1 MYIKKYFRINRVN
14 TFLILLFTLLS
25 TIFIS
30 VIPILTK
37 KVIDDYTTFTL
48 SEIVGYSI
56 AYILS
61 VIFFL
66 LFEYLKKIYI
76 GKYHQKYALSIKH
89 DMFQSITLA
98 PHYKINVKETSDY
111 INSITNDAET
121 VFDNY
126 IFCTIELLISSLSF
140 VVYFTYMIY
149 MNIPLSII
157 VISACLIS
165 MIIPKIV
172 GKELQERR
180 KEKSDAEA
188 KLIAAIEGLIYGS
201 EEFNYSSSPIFTDL
215 FDKYNEQ
222 HENSLF
228 SLIKYQSFTHIFS
241 GASLYFINIVAFI
254 AGILMIYYNILSL
267 SSFIAI
273 IAYIDLVSVPI
284 RDIVFEII
292 TIKSSKKIREK
303 VQSILDLYEPV
314 KTSINDFS
322 KLSVEYIDYCFD
334 TFRLSGSDIT
344 INKGDKIIIIGEN
357 GAGKSTLVK
366 LISGEL
372 PRSGQKIFVDGQA
385 IETIDFSSL
394 SFYASKYAVYAGTME
409 DNLSLFGEYNISVNY
424 NTDKLEREYLDF
436 SGTTLSTGQKAKLM
450 ISRGMNSGK
459 QILILDELF
468 AHVDKKSEYEITEE
482 LLKTNRTI
490 IIVSH
495 NKSDDYVNLFDKT
508 IEILDGRIVEHNQSR
523 FS

>member
-1 MYIKKYFRINRVN
+1 
-14 TFLILLFTLLS
+14 
-25 TIFIS
+25 
-30 VIPILTK
+30 
-37 KVIDDYTTFTL
+37 
-48 SEIVGYSI
+48 
-56 AYILS
+56 
-61 VIFFL
+61 
-66 LFEYLKKIYI
+66 
-76 GKYHQKYALSIKH
+76 
-89 DMFQSITLA
+89 MFQSITLA

-394 SFYASKYAVYAGTME
+394 SFYASKYTVYAGTME

-424 NTDKLEREYLDF
+424 NTGKSEREYLDF

-495 NKSDDYVNLFDKT
+495 NKNDYYVNLFDKT

-523 FS
+523 LS

>member
-37 KVIDDYTTFTL
+37 KVIDEYTTFTL

-61 VIFFL
+61 VILFL

-254 AGILMIYYNILSL
+254 AGILMIYYNILSYRHLLQL
-267 SSFIAI
+267 S
-273 IAYIDLVSVPI
+273 
-284 RDIVFEII
+284 
-292 TIKSSKKIREK
+292 
-303 VQSILDLYEPV
+303 
-314 KTSINDFS
+314 
-322 KLSVEYIDYCFD
+322 
-334 TFRLSGSDIT
+334 
-344 INKGDKIIIIGEN
+344 
-357 GAGKSTLVK
+357 
-366 LISGEL
+366 LISISSQSQ
-372 PRSGQKIFVDGQA
+372 SGI
-385 IETIDFSSL
+385 
-394 SFYASKYAVYAGTME
+394 
-409 DNLSLFGEYNISVNY
+409 
-424 NTDKLEREYLDF
+424 
-436 SGTTLSTGQKAKLM
+436 
-450 ISRGMNSGK
+450 
-459 QILILDELF
+459 
-468 AHVDKKSEYEITEE
+468 
-482 LLKTNRTI
+482 
-490 IIVSH
+490 
-495 NKSDDYVNLFDKT
+495 
-508 IEILDGRIVEHNQSR
+508 
-523 FS
+523 